1 MQTIIVRYFE
11 TVIDQTS
18 GKPVPRQLGSE
29 SYEDI
34 REALIPG
41 LPPAKQGKTPPPVF
55 LTKCFL
61 TSQFHRWEL
70 MSVTATP
77 ATGAGPAV
85 FAIFLKAVDV
95 SSEVFLY
102 QTLKKDKN
110 KKLPKL
116 LWPGTLV
123 EVDYG
128 FVQHT
133 GRMDGSTK
141 TNKRHSDMLLAG
153 EMYKRRLAVVVK
165 VVAGNLVQVAPVTS
179 VVPPA
184 GDKSVF
190 QISQATLDRM
200 PRYKLGGKSSYVL
213 CDRAESVSIQRLLP
227 PLSYGTGNSSRNVNY
242 TVRLSRGEEK
252 LFKAA
257 LLHAVGVTNYVPHN
271 DYLQEKLKADQL
283 QQEVERLNRELETS
297 RAGLDTLTIVE
308 NMAKRWASEWELDF
322 DEDLEIQRELDGA
335 QA

>member
-1 MQTIIVRYFE
+1 
-11 TVIDQTS
+11 
-18 GKPVPRQLGSE
+18 
-29 SYEDI
+29 
-34 REALIPG
+34 
-41 LPPAKQGKTPPPVF
+41 
-55 LTKCFL
+55 
-61 TSQFHRWEL
+61 
-70 MSVTATP
+70 
-77 ATGAGPAV
+77 
-85 FAIFLKAVDV
+85 
-95 SSEVFLY
+95 
-102 QTLKKDKN
+102 
-110 KKLPKL
+110 
-116 LWPGTLV
+116 
-123 EVDYG
+123 
-128 FVQHT
+128 
-133 GRMDGSTK
+133 
-141 TNKRHSDMLLAG
+141 
-153 EMYKRRLAVVVK
+153 
-165 VVAGNLVQVAPVTS
+165 
-179 VVPPA
+179 
-184 GDKSVF
+184 
-190 QISQATLDRM
+190 M